1 MGDGRAGLRLGRS
14 GAVESGGRK
23 RLHADLARACAIF
36 VAQAVQPRRCV
47 RRLRG
52 GGERGKW
59 EDDLGTAYVG
69 LAGLCGGDLSPRTLK
84 VR

>member
-1 MGDGRAGLRLGRS
+1 MYGSRMAWRPLR
-14 GAVESGGRK
+14 GG
-23 RLHADLARACAIF
+23 
-36 VAQAVQPRRCV
+36 